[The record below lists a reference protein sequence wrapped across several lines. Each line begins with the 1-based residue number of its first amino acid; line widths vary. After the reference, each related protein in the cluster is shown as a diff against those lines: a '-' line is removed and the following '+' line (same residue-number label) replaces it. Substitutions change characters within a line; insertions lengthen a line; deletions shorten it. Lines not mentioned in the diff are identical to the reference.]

1 MGLSQSH
8 RAIIRDV
15 SRAFAACLAA
25 GEGKVECAWLFAAG
39 VSVGQNMQC
48 SRNSCEPFR
57 LAWHG
62 PRATLPGQF
71 QR

>member
-25 GEGKVECAWLFAAG
+25 GEGKVECAVAVCG
-39 VSVGQNMQC
+39 GRVC
-48 SRNSCEPFR
+48 
-57 LAWHG
+57 
-62 PRATLPGQF
+62 RAEYAVQSQF
-71 QR
+71 V